1 MLNLVSVLPREAQ
14 DQIFGGDWTTD
25 KLERVKKY
33 LQAYVRIMNKY
44 KFYFMYIDAFAGTG
58 YVELKEK
65 QVDKIDSL
73 LFDLAEAEPQR
84 FIQGS
89 AQVALQVKPS
99 FSKYVLIE
107 KSSKRCCELEKLRN
121 SYSHLA
127 ERIVIINQ
135 EANEVIQDI
144 CSRTDWRGTRAV
156 LFLDPY
162 GMQVRWNTIEAI
174 AQTKAID
181 LWLLFPLGVA
191 VNRMLKN
198 DGKINELWAQK
209 LDTIFGTREWY
220 KEFYKTTVNIG
231 LFGDILTTE
240 KIVTIKDIGDYFI
253 KRLKTIFAGVADN
266 PLPFYNSKN
275 NPLFLLCFAAG
286 NAKGAPTAIKIAQD
300 ILRKR

>member
-1 MLNLVSVLPREAQ
+1 
-14 DQIFGGDWTTD
+14 
-25 KLERVKKY
+25 
-33 LQAYVRIMNKY
+33 MNKY
-44 KFYFMYIDAFAGTG
+44 NFNFIYIDTFARTG
-58 YVELKEK
+58 YVELKDK
-65 QVDKIDSL
+65 QEDKIDSF

-89 AQVALQVKPS
+89 AQVALQIEPQ
-99 FSKYVLIE
+99 FSRYILIE
-107 KSSKRCCELEKLRN
+107 KSSKRCSELEKLRN

-135 EANEVIQDI
+135 DANEVIQEV
-144 CSRTDWRGTRAV
+144 CSRTNWRGTRAV
-156 LFLDPY
+156 LLLDPY
-162 GMQVRWNTIEAI
+162 GMQVRWETIEAI

-209 LDTIFGTREWY
+209 LDAIFGTRDWY
-220 KEFYKTTVNIG
+220 SKFYKTKVNKG
-231 LFGDILTTE
+231 LFGDVVSTE
-240 KIVTIKDIGDYFI
+240 KVVTIDDIGDYFVD
-253 KRLKTIFAGVADN
+253 RLRTIFAGVAKN
-266 PLPFYNSKN
+266 PLPLYNSKN

>member
-1 MLNLVSVLPREAQ
+1 MGQ